1 MEGLRQ
7 RKRPPDQEAKEDTPE
22 KERSAE
28 PQTVTELEPGTY
40 WMTRILFLRF
50 LGFIYLVAFLISFH
64 QNKELIGDRGLTP
77 ARLFLRKGEIA
88 WLSASAV

>member
-7 RKRPPDQEAKEDTPE
+7 RKRPPNQDAKDDTPE
-22 KERSAE
+22 KERNEE
-28 PQTVTELEPGTY
+28 PQAVTELEAGTY
-40 WMTRILFLRF
+40 WLTRILFLRF

-77 ARLFLRKGEIA
+77 ARLFLRKGE
-88 WLSASAV
+88 L